1 MLIRFNVKNFLS
13 FHAKVDETSEEFSMI
28 AGKVRSKKEHVFDD
42 GKVKLLKFA
51 AVYGANASGKSNLVK
66 AIDFMK
72 STVESG
78 LPSGCADMYCKIE
91 EGNKKKPSYFEVEI
105 KLKNKYYAYGFEVVL
120 NKGEFLSEWLIEL
133 MPDNKEKLIFNRDI
147 EHGSYEFGGG
157 FRTKGLAEK
166 LEMYAED
173 IQDDTGA
180 LFLSI
185 MNKNKKNFYQNH
197 ERALMLQDV
206 YRWFVNCLNI
216 NFPDDLISSYSYM
229 AETDN
234 IEEICNMIAAFG
246 TGIAD
251 FQIVDVP
258 DEQALSNMPKK
269 GREELVLVLNK
280 DADYMKSSHKMK
292 RISHIL
298 RTRKNLFIISIDSDE
313 EVTFKTIKFS
323 HNKNNVLFELSEES
337 DGTVRILDLLEI
349 LLSEEGKTYVLD
361 ELDRCLHPSLTYKFV
376 ETFLKLAER
385 KNIQLI
391 VTTHEARLLDFDL
404 LRRDEV
410 WFVNK
415 RKGGESDI
423 YSLEEYNAR
432 FDQKIDKAYLEG
444 RYGGVPIF
452 STIFP
457 IKEA

>member
-1 MLIRFNVKNFLS
+1 M
-13 FHAKVDETSEEFSMI
+13 
-28 AGKVRSKKEHVFDD
+28 
-42 GKVKLLKFA
+42 
-51 AVYGANASGKSNLVK
+51 
-66 AIDFMK
+66 
-72 STVESG
+72 
-78 LPSGCADMYCKIE
+78 
-91 EGNKKKPSYFEVEI
+91 
-105 KLKNKYYAYGFEVVL
+105 
-120 NKGEFLSEWLIEL
+120 
-133 MPDNKEKLIFNRDI
+133 
-147 EHGSYEFGGG
+147 
-157 FRTKGLAEK
+157 
-166 LEMYAED
+166 
-173 IQDDTGA
+173 
-180 LFLSI
+180 
-185 MNKNKKNFYQNH
+185 
-197 ERALMLQDV
+197 
-206 YRWFVNCLNI
+206 NI

-280 DADYMKSSHKMK
+280 DADYMKSSLKVK

-337 DGTVRILDLLEI
+337 DG
-349 LLSEEGKTYVLD
+349 TYVLD